1 MEGAQ
6 AAHRRRR
13 HDSFDARA
21 LPWEAGADAAA
32 YGAHAAAVVGPAVAR
47 SQSSSSSSSSS
58 PRCHHHLA
66 TQRVPQGAS
75 RPGVNPEELSF
86 NLGAHS
92 NCAGTCGLVHTL
104 SALSRAGALFQPL
117 DARGRPRH
125 SFNTCVGVLGPSDA
139 VG

>member
-1 MEGAQ
+1 MDGAQ
-6 AAHRRRR
+6 TDGGGCVEAAATHRRRR
-13 HDSFDARA
+13 RRDSFDARA
-21 LPWEAGADAAA
+21 LPWEAGAGAAA
-32 YGAHAAAVVGPAVAR
+32 DGAHAAAVVAHAPTRSRSSTAR
-47 SQSSSSSSSSS
+47 

-66 TQRVPQGAS
+66 TQRVPQGVS

-125 SFNTCVGVLGPSDA
+125 SFNS
-139 VG
+139 